1 MWRLATWSLFLV
13 SVPAGPFSLAWAQ
26 DGDCRQLV
34 ASEQSEYQ
42 VFVLLAEDALN
53 EERWLEGADYLQ
65 RAQKLCK
72 NAPRTSLLF
81 AQVAMELRRCD
92 EAEVWL
98 SKAQKGADVDATA
111 LADLNGQMEQRCR
124 SAVVRFECYDNV
136 EVMLDGQGPLPC
148 HQAIPTAAGLHTV
161 TASRNGNLY
170 YMAEVL
176 LRGGANLVVI
186 PNVAGSGGGGAW
198 APWVL
203 VVSGGLIAAGGAG
216 LQVWAWM
223 DGDAINS
230 DKTLTWQKARDR
242 HDSAKTLSTVGLVG
256 LGTGLA
262 MTTAGVLW
270 LVLRQDVSAEQ
281 AGGWLIGPSVDGV
294 FVQGRF

>member
-1 MWRLATWSLFLV
+1 
-13 SVPAGPFSLAWAQ
+13 
-26 DGDCRQLV
+26 
-34 ASEQSEYQ
+34 
-42 VFVLLAEDALN
+42 
-53 EERWLEGADYLQ
+53 
-65 RAQKLCK
+65 
-72 NAPRTSLLF
+72 
-81 AQVAMELRRCD
+81 
-92 EAEVWL
+92 
-98 SKAQKGADVDATA
+98 
-111 LADLNGQMEQRCR
+111 
-124 SAVVRFECYDNV
+124 
-136 EVMLDGQGPLPC
+136 
-148 HQAIPTAAGLHTV
+148 
-161 TASRNGNLY
+161 
-170 YMAEVL
+170 
-176 LRGGANLVVI
+176 VI